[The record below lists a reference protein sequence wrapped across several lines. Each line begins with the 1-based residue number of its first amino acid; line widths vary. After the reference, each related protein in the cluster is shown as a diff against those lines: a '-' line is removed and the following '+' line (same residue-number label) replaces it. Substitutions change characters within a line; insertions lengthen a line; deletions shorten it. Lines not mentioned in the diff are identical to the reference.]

1 MLHTA
6 RIIATKRSVRPLASL
21 TTARRFLQATSF
33 RHEEKTIK
41 IANQTVP
48 AEAPADASSQS
59 TMDLFVNMFDRGP
72 NVGVE
77 VITKD
82 GFVLSNN
89 VQIRNP
95 LVLLN
100 GSAFLWQ
107 VPQDAFQFDKPIS
120 LDAFKIFEVAS
131 PKPEL
136 VLLGTGKNFTPIP
149 PSIREYFYK
158 LGIQVDQM
166 NTKHA
171 AATYNVLAEEGR
183 RVAAALLPVESKQ

>member
-131 PKPEL
+131 PKPGMS
-136 VLLGTGKNFTPIP
+136 LL
-149 PSIREYFYK
+149 
-158 LGIQVDQM
+158 
-166 NTKHA
+166 
-171 AATYNVLAEEGR
+171 
-183 RVAAALLPVESKQ
+183 